1 MTPSNNTKH
10 PLWTMMAPPLYSY
23 ETPIKFTQTLT
34 AKYCWDSPRVALSA
48 RLTSQVRFHWKAGG
62 GRAGSDGRGALYLKI
77 DRVSTRI
84 VLAADVMI
92 FEAEG
97 TGFRANHNHSRKY
110 AAANMS
116 SSRQGSFGNARQGYA
131 LLQVVLSPGIYQVP
145 GAWCTSAG
153 CTVAARIQERSC
165 KKVRLDLS
173 ETILNS
179 V

>member
-84 VLAADVMI
+84 VQKEQASGLITITVVSMQRPICRPHDKAPSATRGK
-92 FEAEG
+92 G
-97 TGFRANHNHSRKY
+97 TPCYRWYFH
-110 AAANMS
+110 
-116 SSRQGSFGNARQGYA
+116 
-131 LLQVVLSPGIYQVP
+131 QVYTRYLVP
-145 GAWCTSAG
+145 G
-153 CTVAARIQERSC
+153 VH
-165 KKVRLDLS
+165 RL
-173 ETILNS
+173 
-179 V
+179 VVQ